1 MITADIVDLLNDIF
15 SESVRL
21 VFLLAVILLAIF
33 LGKKLR
39 DRKDSQTA
47 SDNLDNSTKVDDDV
61 KDDEKDNTNE

>member
-21 VFLLAVILLAIF
+21 VFLLALILLAIF

-39 DRKDSQTA
+39 DRKDSKTA
-47 SDNLDNSTKVDDDV
+47 NDAENTTEVTGDDV
-61 KDDEKDNTNE
+61 KNDTNE